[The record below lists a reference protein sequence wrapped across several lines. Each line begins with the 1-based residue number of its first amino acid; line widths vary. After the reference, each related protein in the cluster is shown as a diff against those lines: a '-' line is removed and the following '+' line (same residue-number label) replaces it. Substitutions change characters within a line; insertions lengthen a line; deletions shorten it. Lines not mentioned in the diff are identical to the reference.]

1 LGDCG
6 DEFAS
11 SPLLLSCA
19 GCEAFEA
26 ISGVLKK
33 AVSGVLKK
41 AIGGAL
47 KKAISGALKKTTNG
61 AFLKDSKQAL
71 SKCFASRS
79 GMGGWPLATT
89 FETKAGSNI
98 DTITFLNVE
107 SHIRLQLTH
116 LYCFLGRI
124 ATTTRVF

>member
-1 LGDCG
+1 
-6 DEFAS
+6 
-11 SPLLLSCA
+11 LSCA

-26 ISGVLKK
+26 ISG
-33 AVSGVLKK
+33 
-41 AIGGAL
+41 AL
-47 KKAISGALKKTTNG
+47 KKAISGALKTTISGALKKATNG

-89 FETKAGSNI
+89 FKIKAGSNI